1 MELDT
6 IDAIQS
12 GNRAKAIDAMKAI
25 LGDKALDV
33 VDAQRQAIAQQMF
46 GDAIGADPAEEP
58 TDEVET
64 DEVETTADAETPEA
78 PEPVVEPS
86 SFEPS
91 PEVED
96 TVAKAAAAISGQ
108 QQDEVTPDEP
118 TDETDQ
124 GTD

>member
-12 GNRAKAIDAMKAI
+12 GNRAKAIDHMKAV
-25 LGDKALDV
+25 LGDKALNV

-46 GDAIGADPAEEP
+46 GDAIGAEPAEP
-58 TDEVET
+58 ST

-108 QQDEVTPDEP
+108 QQDEVTPEEP

-124 GTD
+124 GTE

>member
-6 IDAIQS
+6 IDAIQG

-46 GDAIGADPAEEP
+46 GDAIGADPAEGP

-108 QQDEVTPDEP
+108 QQDEVTPEEP

>member
-12 GNRAKAIDAMKAI
+12 GNRAAAIDHMKAI

-46 GDAIGADPAEEP
+46 GDAIGAEPAEEP
-58 TDEVET
+58 T

-78 PEPVVEPS
+78 PEPVVEPTLPDS
-86 SFEPS
+86 S
-91 PEVED
+91 PEVAD
-96 TVAKAAAAISGQ
+96 TLAKASAAIAGEQ
-108 QQDEVTPDEP
+108 PQDEVTPEEP

-124 GTD
+124 GTE

>member
-6 IDAIQS
+6 IDAIQG

-46 GDAIGADPAEEP
+46 GDVIVADPAEEP

-108 QQDEVTPDEP
+108 QQDEVTPEEP